1 MYRYDSWTKRK
12 LSAEGLM
19 LLNCGVGE
27 DSLESLDNKEI
38 KPVNPKGNQPWI
50 LIGRTD
56 AKAKAPILWSPDA
69 KSRLIGKDTDVRRD
83 RRQERRRRVQQRMRR
98 LDGINDSVDRS
109 LSKLWEVLKDRE
121 AWCTAVRRVT
131 RSRTWLRDCT
141 TACLSLKFNTNTVP
155 FCYLFYS

>member
-27 DSLESLDNKEI
+27 DSLESLGNKEI

-83 RRQERRRRVQQRMRR
+83 RRQEEKGTTKDETFGWHQCLNGQEFEQTLGGAEGQGSLVYCSPSGHKESDMTEG
-98 LDGINDSVDRS
+98 LHNSVFI
-109 LSKLWEVLKDRE
+109 LK
-121 AWCTAVRRVT
+121 V
-131 RSRTWLRDCT
+131 
-141 TACLSLKFNTNTVP
+141 
-155 FCYLFYS
+155 